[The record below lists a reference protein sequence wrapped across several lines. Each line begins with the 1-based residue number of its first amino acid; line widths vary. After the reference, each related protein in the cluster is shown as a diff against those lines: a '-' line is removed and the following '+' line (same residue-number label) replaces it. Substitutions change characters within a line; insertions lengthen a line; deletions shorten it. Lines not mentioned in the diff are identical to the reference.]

1 MSTPPPTPED
11 DGLGRLSPAMRRV
24 ADQGE
29 ERRYR
34 RGTLLIQ
41 EGDSGGSLYVIIS
54 GRLRAFTAK
63 PDGQEFTFGIYGP
76 GEYMGELSLDGGPR
90 SASVVVESTAVC
102 RIVTR
107 QTLERCIA
115 EDPTLA
121 FELLT
126 KVIHRARDL
135 STRARDLAL
144 NDAYGR
150 LALLLQSQGVPQ
162 ADGSLWLPQKL
173 TQAQLAQQIGCSRT
187 MVTKLLGDLVK
198 GQYLRLD
205 EKRWRVL
212 RRLPE
217 HW

>member
-1 MSTPPPTPED
+1 
-11 DGLGRLSPAMRRV
+11 MRRV

-41 EGDSGGSLYVIIS
+41 EGDSGGSLYVILS

-135 STRARDLAL
+135 SNRARDLAL

-162 ADGSLWLPQKL
+162 ADGSLWLPQRL

-198 GQYLRLD
+198 GQYLQLD
-205 EKRWRVL
+205 DKRWRVL
-212 RRLPE
+212 RKLPD